1 MLLVAVSGGIDS
13 MCLAEKVRLEGG
25 PFAIAHCNFGLRG
38 EESDGDEAFVKAWAD
53 AHGIPCHIKRFETS
67 AYAAQEGI
75 SIEMAAR
82 RLRYHWFG
90 ELCREHGYSGVAVAH
105 NANDN
110 AETLILNL
118 LRGTGVRGILGMKA
132 DGFVPDPEFADVP
145 LHRPL
150 LGMTRADIEAF
161 AAEHGLSWREDATN
175 ALNDYKRN
183 KIRNLV
189 FPVFREINPS
199 FVETLNRD
207 MERFAEALPEEVYP
221 SEPSG
226 ATPLRPS
233 HCPAGSGPLPLMR
246 PRVATGSE
254 GYTSSG
260 RDVEHQNGTFGGR
273 KGQTEGFEH
282 ENGTSGVRE
291 AEFEVKEELWDGAGE
306 VKQPAG
312 MLILDADKA
321 GELVEGTWETGDW
334 IRPLGAPGKKK
345 LQDWFTDHHIPADE
359 KPFVKLY
366 KKADEPHHVVAIA
379 GWCIDH
385 SVRVTRSTR
394 RILRISI
401 KID

>member
-1 MLLVAVSGGIDS
+1 

-38 EESDGDEAFVKAWAD
+38 EESDGDEAFVRQWAD
-53 AHGIPCHIKRFETS
+53 IHGIPCHVRRFETS
-67 AYAAQEGI
+67 AYAAQQGI
-75 SIEMAAR
+75 SVEMAAR

-90 ELCREHGYSGVAVAH
+90 ELCKEHGYSGVAVAH

-118 LRGTGVRGILGMKA
+118 LRGTGVRGLLGMKA

-161 AAEHGLSWREDATN
+161 ASEHSLQWREDATN
-175 ALNDYKRN
+175 ALNEYKRN

-189 FPVFREINPS
+189 FPVFREINPR

-207 MERFAEALPEEVYP
+207 MERFAETLPEGVGF
-221 SEPSG
+221 SEPV
-226 ATPLRPS
+226 ATLGHIR
-233 HCPAGSGPLPLMR
+233 GRGPLPAGQWEGR
-246 PRVATGSE
+246 RGEAPEGSE
-254 GYTSSG
+254 SPTSAG
-260 RDVEHQNGTFGGR
+260 RAIVHENGTFGVREGR
-273 KGQTEGFEH
+273 IEGFVH
-282 ENGTSGVRE
+282 ENGAFGVRE
-291 AEFEVKEELWDGAGE
+291 AEFEVEEEVWDGSKE

-321 GELVEGTWETGDW
+321 GKLVEGTWKTGDW

>member
-13 MCLAEKVRLEGG
+13 MCLAEKVRLSGE
-25 PFAIAHCNFGLRG
+25 PFAVAHCNFGLRG
-38 EESDGDEAFVKAWAD
+38 EESDGDEAFVRHWAD
-53 AHGIPCHIKRFETS
+53 GHGVPCHVTRFETS
-67 AYAAQEGI
+67 AYAASQGI

-118 LRGTGVRGILGMKA
+118 LRGTGVKGLLGMKA
-132 DGFVPDPEFADVP
+132 DGFIPDPEFADIP

-150 LGMTRADIEAF
+150 LSLTRADIEAF
-161 AAEHGLSWREDATN
+161 AAENGLTWREDATN

-207 MERFAEALPEEVYP
+207 MERFLQEIAE
-221 SEPSG
+221 G
-226 ATPLRPS
+226 
-233 HCPAGSGPLPLMR
+233 
-246 PRVATGSE
+246 
-254 GYTSSG
+254 
-260 RDVEHQNGTFGGR
+260 
-273 KGQTEGFEH
+273 K
-282 ENGTSGVRE
+282 TSGTKGAKRP
-291 AEFEVKEELWDGAGE
+291 EVQEVSTSPSLSVEEWDGTQS

-366 KKADEPHHVVAIA
+366 KKADDPHHVLAIA

-385 SVRVTRSTR
+385 SVRVTGTTR
-394 RILRISI
+394 RILRISV
-401 KID
+401 KND

>member
-25 PFAIAHCNFGLRG
+25 PFAIAHCNFHLRG
-38 EESDGDEAFVKAWAD
+38 KESDGDEAFVKAWAD
-53 AHGIPCHIKRFETS
+53 ANGIPCHVRHFETS
-67 AYAAQEGI
+67 AYAAEHGI
-75 SIEMAAR
+75 SVEMAAR

-90 ELCREHGYSGVAVAH
+90 ELCRQHGYSGVAVAH

-110 AETLILNL
+110 AETLLLNL
-118 LRGTGVRGILGMKA
+118 LRGTGIRGLLGMKA
-132 DGFVPDPEFADVP
+132 EGFIPDPEFSDIP
-145 LHRPL
+145 LLRPL

-175 ALNDYKRN
+175 ALNDFKRN

-199 FVETLNRD
+199 FVQTLNRD
-207 MERFAEALPEEVYP
+207 MERFAEALPAEVLS
-221 SEPSG
+221 SEPV
-226 ATPLRPS
+226 ATLGRIR
-233 HCPAGSGPLPLMR
+233 GRGPLPAGQWEGR
-246 PRVATGSE
+246 RGVAPEGSE
-254 GYTSSG
+254 DSTSAG
-260 RDVEHQNGTFGGR
+260 RVFVHE
-273 KGQTEGFEH
+273 KGSF
-282 ENGTSGVRE
+282 GVRE
-291 AEFEVKEELWDGAGE
+291 MEFEVKEEVWDGTKE

-321 GELVEGTWETGDW
+321 GELVEGSWETGDW

-359 KPFVKLY
+359 KPFVRLY
-366 KKADEPHHVVAIA
+366 KRADDPHHVVAIA

-385 SVRVTRSTR
+385 SVRVTQSTR
-394 RILRISI
+394 RILRISA
-401 KID
+401 KND